1 MLAGFEGGLN
11 SLQAELQFK
20 KNPPFLKFD
29 FAVCRRARRR
39 GEAMMM
45 TCVGGVGGALLD
57 ESRIDLK

>member
-29 FAVCRRARRR
+29 FRRRRARRR